1 MANKE
6 PTYGEA
12 VEELERIISE
22 IEEESVDVDVL
33 TGKVKRATFLI
44 GFCKERLRATEVEVQ
59 KALSGLEDEAGDTE
73 PEDEEPF

>member
-1 MANKE
+1 MADKE

-12 VEELERIISE
+12 VEELEQIISE

-33 TGKVKRATFLI
+33 TKRVKRATFLI

-59 KALSGLEDEAGDTE
+59 KALSGLEDEAGE
-73 PEDEEPF
+73 QEDAEPF